1 MTTRW
6 VRYVVPV
13 MVEIDCDND
22 AIDRIVALP
31 GEAREDR
38 DDRGQFCIYDENFI
52 RRHADGPDEVHAL
65 WVANPPN
72 GRILPGPPQD
82 WPHLLDW
89 EDGFDLD
96 EYDADGYCE
105 DDRYTDCD
113 PYAPPRRPGAS
124 S

>member
-1 MTTRW
+1 MATTRW

-22 AIDRIVALP
+22 TIKRIVALP

-38 DDRGQFCIYDENFI
+38 DDRGQFCIYDENFV
-52 RRHADGPDEVHAL
+52 RRHADGQVETHAL

-82 WPHLLDW
+82 WPDMLDW
-89 EDGFDLD
+89 EDAFDD
-96 EYDADGYCE
+96 EPDIDEITEEDRYADIGPYDA
-105 DDRYTDCD
+105 
-113 PYAPPRRPGAS
+113 PRRAGRRS
-124 S
+124 